1 MTTKQALEIVIRAA
15 EWNAN
20 GNDRC
25 AEIMQAVRLVK
36 DLANVAARAKDEETQ
51 P

>member
-1 MTTKQALEIVIRAA
+1 MTTKQAFEIVIRAA

-20 GNDRC
+20 GNDKCR
-25 AEIMQAVRLVK
+25 EIMQAVRLVK
-36 DLANVAARAKDEETQ
+36 ELAKVAALAKSQEVQ

>member
-15 EWNAN
+15 ESNAN

-25 AEIMQAVRLVK
+25 SEIMQAVRLVK
-36 DLANVAARAKDEETQ
+36 ELANVAARATAPEGQ